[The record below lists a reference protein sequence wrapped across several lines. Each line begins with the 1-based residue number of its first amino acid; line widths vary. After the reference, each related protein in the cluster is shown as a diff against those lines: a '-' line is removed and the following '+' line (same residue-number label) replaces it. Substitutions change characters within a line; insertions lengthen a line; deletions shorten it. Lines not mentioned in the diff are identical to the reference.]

1 MALKLLRTI
10 RLDAS
15 DTFVFERASAPGEWA
30 VPGAFV
36 FWSCDPATL
45 TGRARQAFRSGFLGL
60 GTFGHSTLAVVTEAT
75 EEERRQAVEQ
85 LAARLVAEHGAPSVD
100 DARAAAEE
108 EIAFAA
114 SLADHPLG
122 MLVALHRSVK
132 PDGAIAEQ
140 FRTLRMADAKES
152 ARMPCSSGA
161 FAIVEEA
168 EDAVAEPADTGDE
181 VDLAA
186 LLTADRRPAP

>member
-36 FWSCDPATL
+36 FWNCDPATL

-60 GTFGHSTLAVVTEAT
+60 ASFGHSTLAVVSEASAD
-75 EEERRQAVEQ
+75 ERAEAVAQ
-85 LAARLVAEHGAPSVD
+85 LAAHLVAEHGAPSLA
-100 DARAAAEE
+100 DARLAAED
-108 EIAFAA
+108 EISFAQ
-114 SLADHPLG
+114 SLADHPVG

-140 FRTLRMADAKES
+140 FRTLQMADAKES

-168 EDAVAEPADTGDE
+168 ESAVAGPADAGDE

-186 LLTADRRPAP
+186 LLTADRRPPP